1 MVRLSML
8 LAVRYPFILV
18 LSLLSLAGLG
28 ALNGATAVVA
38 AADALALG
46 AADAL
51 ALGAADALLAAA
63 GADALGPAAVV
74 LPDASVDAAF
84 FLEGGAAADAPALG
98 DFLFGAAGAVATA
111 EAPVFLF
118 HGGGFRGAEA
128 FFLLGA
134 AGAGA
139 EEAWVALG
147 GADGA
152 TVGGADGAA
161 LGGAALGGAA
171 LGGAALGG
179 AALGGAA
186 LGGAALGGAALG
198 GAAGA
203 ALASSLFSCE
213 IKKHKVLI
221 KVNKG

>member
-18 LSLLSLAGLG
+18 LSLLSLVGLG
-28 ALNGATAVVA
+28 ALNGAAAVVA
-38 AADALALG
+38 AADG
-46 AADAL
+46 L

-98 DFLFGAAGAVATA
+98 DFLFGAAGAVA
-111 EAPVFLF
+111 PVFLF

-128 FFLLGA
+128 FFFLGA

-139 EEAWVALG
+139 EEAWVTVA
-147 GADGA
+147 GAEGA
-152 TVGGADGAA
+152 AVAGADGAA
-161 LGGAALGGAA
+161 LGGAAGAA
-171 LGGAALGG
+171 LGAAE
-179 AALGGAA
+179 
-186 LGGAALGGAALG
+186 
-198 GAAGA
+198 GA

-213 IKKHKVLI
+213 IKKHKLLI

>member
-1 MVRLSML
+1 LISAMVRLSML

-18 LSLLSLAGLG
+18 LALLSLVGLG
-28 ALNGATAVVA
+28 ALNGAATVVA
-38 AADALALG
+38 

-98 DFLFGAAGAVATA
+98 DFLFGAAGAVA
-111 EAPVFLF
+111 PVFLF

-128 FFLLGA
+128 FFFLGA

-139 EEAWVALG
+139 EEAWVAVA
-147 GADGA
+147 GAEGA
-152 TVGGADGAA
+152 AVAGADGAA
-161 LGGAALGGAA
+161 LGGAAGAA
-171 LGGAALGG
+171 LGAAE
-179 AALGGAA
+179 
-186 LGGAALGGAALG
+186 
-198 GAAGA
+198 GA

-213 IKKHKVLI
+213 IKKHKLLI